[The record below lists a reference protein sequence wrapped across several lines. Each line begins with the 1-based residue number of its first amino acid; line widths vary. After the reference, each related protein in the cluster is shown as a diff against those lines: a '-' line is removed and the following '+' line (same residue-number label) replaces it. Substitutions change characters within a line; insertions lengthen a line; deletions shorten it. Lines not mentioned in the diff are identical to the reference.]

1 MLRKILNRFSF
12 HLRGKLRFL
21 FFFLL
26 NRSNYKTYSNY
37 TFSDEKLKFT
47 HILESINYSKVVSL
61 EPIYF
66 EFGCY
71 SGRTFSAAVNAY
83 KFLKIKDFETY
94 AFDSFQGLPENSES
108 EGNIFKTGSFY
119 MTKDNFIK
127 EIRTNT
133 KYNLEKKYIIEGF
146 YDKTLTKEL
155 SITLKKPSVIHI
167 DVDLYSSAKLVLD
180 FITPLLQVGAVIL
193 IDDWYCFKPG
203 ENKGLQKAF
212 KEFLE
217 KNKNI
222 SCENWKNYSTFGK
235 SFIIN
240 KI

>member
-1 MLRKILNRFSF
+1 MIREIYSRLTFSTKS
-12 HLRGKLRFL
+12 KLRFL
-21 FFFLL
+21 FFFLFK
-26 NRSNYKTYSNY
+26 RSNYQSYSNY
-37 TFSDEKLKFT
+37 TFSDERLKFT
-47 HILESINYSKVVSL
+47 HILESINYSRVVSL
-61 EPIYF
+61 NPIYF

-108 EGNIFKTGSFY
+108 EGNVFKTGSFY

-127 EIRTNT
+127 EIRINT
-133 KYNLEKKYIIEGF
+133 KYNLEDNYIIEGF
-146 YDKTLTKEL
+146 YNKTLTKEL
-155 SITLKKPSVIHI
+155 SNTLKKPSVIHI
-167 DVDLYSSAKLVLD
+167 DVDLYSSAKLVFD
-180 FITPLLQVGAVIL
+180 FISPLLQVGAVIL

-212 KEFLE
+212 GEFLE